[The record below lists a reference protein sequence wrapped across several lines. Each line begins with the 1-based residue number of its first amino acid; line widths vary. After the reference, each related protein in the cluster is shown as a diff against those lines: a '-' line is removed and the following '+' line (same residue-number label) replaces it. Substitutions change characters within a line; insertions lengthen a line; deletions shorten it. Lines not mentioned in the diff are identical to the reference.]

1 MPNVDDVARE
11 REKAF
16 LGCERFLFAHGPQ
29 RPRAV
34 LADLAAEAGPD
45 EEPDRYGEGSLI
57 NHFERA
63 VAELLGKGPAVF
75 PPTGASAQQNPLRI
89 RAGRAPPPTAAVHPP

>member
-16 LGCERFLFAHGPQ
+16 LGCERFLFGHGPQ

-57 NHFERA
+57 PYFGHNIPA
-63 VAELLGKGPAVF
+63 LLGTGAAVF
-75 PPTGASAQQNPLRI
+75 PPRRTLAQQASLRTS
-89 RAGRAPPPTAAVHPP
+89 PPCNRIPPRR